1 MSNTPSELLRA
12 QALAAIKA
20 APKARPIKLHQFA
33 LLACHERST
42 PDIRRRIKVLMN
54 RWLVWDRAVKLGY
67 RTPTNPRDYEVLDD
81 IGEELETICYELRV
95 IGGY

>member
-1 MSNTPSELLRA
+1 
-12 QALAAIKA
+12 
-20 APKARPIKLHQFA
+20 
-33 LLACHERST
+33 
-42 PDIRRRIKVLMN
+42 MN